1 VAGQVAAA
9 SPLDGLVFVDANAI
23 SPDSARQVAGAVEA
37 HGASYVDGGIIGGPP
52 PSPGG
57 TRVYLSG
64 RDAPLVAGLFGD
76 DPESG
81 LDTVVMSGPPPAASA
96 LKMSY
101 AAWTKGTA
109 ALVLAVRATAR
120 REGVEE
126 ELVGWR
132 FVGEME
138 EIAATFRGAGLP
150 DGFAVAAAEMY
161 RRSPRRPQ
169 DGGPPPDASLVL
181 DTLSSPSTGDPPAGA
196 EPE

>member
-1 VAGQVAAA
+1 
-9 SPLDGLVFVDANAI
+9 
-23 SPDSARQVAGAVEA
+23 
-37 HGASYVDGGIIGGPP
+37 
-52 PSPGG
+52 
-57 TRVYLSG
+57 
-64 RDAPLVAGLFGD
+64 LVAGLFGD

-126 ELVGWR
+126 ELVAEWGRSVPGLEATFEGAIRSAVTKGWR